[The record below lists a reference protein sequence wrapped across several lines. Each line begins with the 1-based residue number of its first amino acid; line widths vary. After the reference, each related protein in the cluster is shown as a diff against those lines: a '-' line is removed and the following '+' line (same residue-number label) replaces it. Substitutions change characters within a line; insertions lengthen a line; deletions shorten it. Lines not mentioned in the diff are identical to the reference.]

1 MNSAQL
7 MVQAKALE
15 KKERYDTETKEMNQL
30 IEQYVGKCFAT
41 SKFRQKS
48 KASYHKAV
56 YIEKIERYEEHK
68 HATAEGTIVCSYQS
82 IYVSKS
88 LDWKN
93 KKNTNINYTVGNYTT
108 HLNSGTY
115 NMFYNM
121 YNIIDRMKEI
131 PYNTFLEVFMAGEIA
146 NQVIDDAFSGNLNLE
161 IEKTIGDDG
170 DQSRLEESCKIAGV
184 ELIDLENHLPLLKV
198 IRYADLPGYM
208 EDRFLIKDL
217 AKVALETQIKLNNTR
232 MSDKWC
238 DSRRYEAFKRENE
251 VISSYIKKL
260 KL

>member
-1 MNSAQL
+1 
-7 MVQAKALE
+7 
-15 KKERYDTETKEMNQL
+15 
-30 IEQYVGKCFAT
+30 
-41 SKFRQKS
+41 
-48 KASYHKAV
+48 
-56 YIEKIERYEEHK
+56 
-68 HATAEGTIVCSYQS
+68 
-82 IYVSKS
+82 
-88 LDWKN
+88 
-93 KKNTNINYTVGNYTT
+93 
-108 HLNSGTY
+108 
-115 NMFYNM
+115 M